1 MLYIEDN
8 LSNLRLIQMLLGER
22 PGLEL
27 LSAQQGA
34 LGLEIA
40 RARQPDLILL
50 DLHLPDIQGWEVL
63 ATLQADPSTRDIPVV
78 IISADATSN
87 RINRLLKAG
96 ARKYLTKPLDV
107 RGLLEVLREH
117 LRPESAQLTTV

>member
-1 MLYIEDN
+1 
-8 LSNLRLIQMLLGER
+8 MLLGER